1 MLKTLLAK
9 QQASR
14 WYILF
19 TVVLAGV
26 LLFLAF
32 RGTDWGEMLAM
43 IRQAD
48 PAFLFMGFVVVTF
61 SYIFR
66 SLRWRILLTAET
78 PIGPLP
84 VFWITIIGYLG
95 NSFLPARAGELIRS
109 ALIARKANIS
119 MSYVLATALTERIT
133 DALMLVIISL
143 IALATLP
150 GVPGWL
156 ATAAPV
162 MAIVSILGFSALFI
176 APRLER
182 LLKKLLLRLPLPDT
196 LANRLV
202 SILEQFLLGMR
213 ALHSPTRAF
222 GFIGLTVVIL
232 MTDTMFSL
240 AVARS
245 IDTFLAVPHAML
257 LLAALGLSSAAPSTP
272 GYLGIYQ
279 FVAVTILPP
288 FGFSQSQAL
297 ALIII
302 FQALN
307 YIVYIIYGLLGFW
320 RLSVSGKALPKIVE
334 SRKSKVES

>member
-1 MLKTLLAK
+1 MIKSLLAK
-9 QQASR
+9 QHASR

-32 RGTDWGEMLAM
+32 RGIDWGEMLAT

-48 PAFLFMGFVVVTF
+48 PAFLLLGFLIVTF

-66 SLRWRILLTAET
+66 SLRWRVLLSAET
-78 PIGPLP
+78 QIAPLP
-84 VFWITIIGYLG
+84 VFWTTIIGYLG

-156 ATAAPV
+156 VTAAPV
-162 MAIVSILGFSALFI
+162 MAVLSILSFSALFI
-176 APRLER
+176 APRLEH
-182 LLKKLLLRLPLPDT
+182 LLTKLLRLLPLPNT
-196 LANRLV
+196 LANKLV

-213 ALHSPTRAF
+213 ALHSPARAF

-232 MTDTMFSL
+232 FTDAMFSITVAQSINTLL
-240 AVARS
+240 ALPQA
-245 IDTFLAVPHAML
+245 LL

-279 FVAVTILPP
+279 FVAVTVLPP
-288 FGFSQSQAL
+288 FGFSQNQAL
-297 ALIII
+297 AFIILY
-302 FQALN
+302 QAVN
-307 YIVYIIYGLLGFW
+307 YLVYIIYGLLGLW
-320 RLSVSGKALPKIVE
+320 RLNISGKALPEIVE